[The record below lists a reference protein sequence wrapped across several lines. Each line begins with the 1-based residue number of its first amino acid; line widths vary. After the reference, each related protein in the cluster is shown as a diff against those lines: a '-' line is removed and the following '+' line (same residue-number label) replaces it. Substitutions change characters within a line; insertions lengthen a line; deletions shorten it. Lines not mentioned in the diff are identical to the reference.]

1 MDDKIMEMEN
11 IWQENRI
18 KLLFLELRLYFLFKK
33 MA

>member
-1 MDDKIMEMEN
+1 MGDKIMEMEN

-18 KLLFLELRLYFLFKK
+18 KLLFLELRLYFLLKK